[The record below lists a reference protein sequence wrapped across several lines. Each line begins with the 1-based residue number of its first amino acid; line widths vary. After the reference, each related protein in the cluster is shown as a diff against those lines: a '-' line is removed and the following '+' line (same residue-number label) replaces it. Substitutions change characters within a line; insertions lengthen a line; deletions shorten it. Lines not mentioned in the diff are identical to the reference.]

1 MELPAPPGWRILSA
15 ASERCGQL
23 RHPRGQFP
31 NFEVP
36 FMERIFAAPAGSI
49 NLPDHQNFHDHW
61 KIPCEALTE
70 EIE

>member
-1 MELPAPPGWRILSA
+1 
-15 ASERCGQL
+15 
-23 RHPRGQFP
+23 
-31 NFEVP
+31 
-36 FMERIFAAPAGSI
+36 MERIFAAPAGSI